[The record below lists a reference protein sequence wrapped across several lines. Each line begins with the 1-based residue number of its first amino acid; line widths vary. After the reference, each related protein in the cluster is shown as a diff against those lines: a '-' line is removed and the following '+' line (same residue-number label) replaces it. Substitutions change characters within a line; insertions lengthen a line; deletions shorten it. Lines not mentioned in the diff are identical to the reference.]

1 MVFNIEVSFNILKHT
16 NVSEMEREIIDL
28 ATIYN
33 CHLYYKLTEMEN
45 NLYRK
50 RNHIVFVISFEDH
63 DINNLGFF
71 IKEIKKLKNIHIEC
85 LYQEDILCKLIYASQ
100 YYLTT
105 IDKDKVNI
113 YNNNK
118 RKRAYS
124 EDENMLINGIMLLQL
139 FNQMLH

>member
-50 RNHIVFVISFEDH
+50 RNHTVFVISFEDN

-124 EDENMLINGIMLLQL
+124 EDENMLINGITCKT
-139 FNQMLH
+139 